1 MLPFENVLQDLDQVF
16 LGNTSSQWL
25 RAALAF
31 LFVVLL
37 FSFIRRVIQRRK
49 ERWRTDLHNPALELS
64 AMLLTNTRRWVRV
77 IVGLYFAEKI
87 LTLPPAIDRAFDMVI
102 IIGLAMQIGIW
113 ATTALRYQV
122 RRKQGVDEWQEPD
135 SRAPTGVIMFVGQL
149 VIWALVALFA
159 LDNLGINITAL
170 VAGLGVGGIAIAL
183 SVQTLLGDLLGS
195 MTIAFD
201 KPFEVGDM
209 LRVDD
214 IEGRVEHISVR
225 STRLRSV
232 TGEQVIL
239 SNADVL
245 KSRVRNLGRMPER
258 RVQFRLL
265 VAYENPPEKVEQ
277 VAGTVRHVV
286 ESRPGTRFAQCQ
298 LATLGPSALEF
309 EVTYFVATREDVSH
323 PDTVDAVNRGIFSAF
338 AAAGITLAYPTQRVL
353 LSGTPAG

>member
-1 MLPFENVLQDLDQVF
+1 MPPFESLLKDLDQVF

-25 RAALAF
+25 RAGLAF
-31 LFVVLL
+31 LFVLLL
-37 FSFIRRVIQRRK
+37 FSFLRRVIQRRK
-49 ERWRTDLHNPALELS
+49 EQWRRDLHNPALELS

-102 IIGLAMQIGIW
+102 IIGLAIQIGIW
-113 ATTALRYQV
+113 ATTALRFQI
-122 RRKQGVDEWQEPD
+122 RRRQGIDEWQEPD
-135 SRAPTGVIMFVGQL
+135 SRAPIGVLMFMGQM
-149 VIWALVALFA
+149 VIWSLAALFA

-201 KPFEVGDM
+201 KPFELGDT
-209 LRVDD
+209 LRIDD

-245 KSRVRNLGRMPER
+245 RSRVRNLGRMPER
-258 RVQFRLL
+258 RVQFRLQ
-265 VAYENPPEKVEQ
+265 VAYENPPEKVEL
-277 VAGTVRHVV
+277 VSPAVRRAV

-298 LATLGPSALEF
+298 LAALGNSALEF
-309 EVTYFVATREDVSH
+309 EITYFVATRDDVSH
-323 PDTVDAVNRGIFSAF
+323 PETVDAINRGIHRAF
-338 AAAGITLAYPTQRVL
+338 ADAGITLAYPTQRVL
-353 LSGTPAG
+353 VSGTPAD